1 MVLDALER
9 IFEELERIAE
19 PRELFLLALAM
30 TMVAYGAFG
39 GLSDTVA
46 IALIA
51 IGSGM
56 FFVGIFLPVLSEF
69 QIGPGGFS
77 GKLRERDQEVQATL
91 EPHTSSLTLAAAALA
106 GSPDAG
112 RELLERAL
120 VETYLGWQD
129 AKREGPAEAV
139 IKRLENLAP
148 TFAVDTSAAGSAETR

>member
-39 GLSDTVA
+39 GLEEAVA
-46 IALIA
+46 VALIA

-91 EPHTSSLTLAAAALA
+91 EPHTNSLTLAAAALT
-106 GSPDAG
+106 GSPEAG

-120 VETYLGWQD
+120 VETYLGWQE

-139 IKRLENLAP
+139 IKRLESLAP
-148 TFAVDTSAAGSAETR
+148 TFAVDTSAAAPRDAL

>member
-1 MVLDALER
+1 MVLDAVER
-9 IFEELERIAE
+9 IFEELERVAE
-19 PRELFLLALAM
+19 PRELLLLALAM

-39 GLSDTVA
+39 GLHETVA

-91 EPHTSSLTLAAAALA
+91 EPHTNSLTLAAAALA

-148 TFAVDTSAAGSAETR
+148 TFAVDTPGAAPQDAL

>member
-39 GLSDTVA
+39 GLDSDTVA

-77 GKLRERDQEVQATL
+77 GKLRERDQEVQA
-91 EPHTSSLTLAAAALA
+91 LA
-106 GSPDAG
+106 GSPEAG

-120 VETYLGWQD
+120 VETYMGWQE

-139 IKRLENLAP
+139 IQRLESLAP
-148 TFAVDTSAAGSAETR
+148 TFAVEASAPAARDAP

>member
-1 MVLDALER
+1 VVLDAFER

-39 GLSDTVA
+39 GLSDSVA
-46 IALIA
+46 VALIA

-91 EPHTSSLTLAAAALA
+91 EPHTNSLTLAAAALA
-106 GSPDAG
+106 GSPEAG

-120 VETYLGWQD
+120 VETYLGWQE

-139 IKRLENLAP
+139 IKRLEILAP
-148 TFAVDTSAAGSAETR
+148 TFAVEASAAAPRDAL

>member
-9 IFEELERIAE
+9 IYEELERIAE

-39 GLSDTVA
+39 GLHETVA

-56 FFVGIFLPVLSEF
+56 FFIGICLPVLSEF
-69 QIGPGGFS
+69 QIGPSGFS
-77 GKLRERDQEVQATL
+77 GKLRERDHEVQATL
-91 EPHTSSLTLAAAALA
+91 EPHTNSLTLAAAALA
-106 GSPDAG
+106 GSPEAG

-120 VETYLGWQD
+120 VETYLGWQE
-129 AKREGPAEAV
+129 AKQEGPAEAV
-139 IKRLENLAP
+139 IKRLESLAP
-148 TFAVDTSAAGSAETR
+148 TFAVDASTPAPRDAR